1 MNPSDDLTAQLY
13 GRLLDRYGP
22 LLAIP
27 DIAREMRVS
36 RASVYLRRSR
46 GNTAGMPDP
55 ITTTAPLLYRAADIA
70 VWLAGQ
76 ATPAPLPSAA
86 PVAAYPSRRRPGRPR
101 KVADGV

>member
-13 GRLLDRYGP
+13 QRLLDRYGP

-55 ITTTAPLLYRAADIA
+55 ITTTAPLLFRAADIA
-70 VWLAGQ
+70 VWLAGD
-76 ATPAPLPSAA
+76 AVPSAPS
-86 PVAAYPSRRRPGRPR
+86 PVVPPSRRKPGRPR
-101 KVADGV
+101 KTTAAAGAAQ